1 MSDTTSTVE
10 MESRP
15 VFPFTAIVG
24 QEQMK
29 LALILNVLIKNWWVM
44 IMGDRGTGK
53 STTVRALVDLYLQW
67 MWLQMI
73 LSTHTIRS

>member
-15 VFPFTAIVG
+15 VFPHIVG

-29 LALILNVLIKNWWVM
+29 LALILNVIDPK
-44 IMGDRGTGK
+44 
-53 STTVRALVDLYLQW
+53 LVGL
-67 MWLQMI
+67 
-73 LSTHTIRS
+73 

>member
-15 VFPFTAIVG
+15 VFLSHIVG

-29 LALILNVLIKNWWVM
+29 LALILNVIDPK
-44 IMGDRGTGK
+44 
-53 STTVRALVDLYLQW
+53 LVGYDYG
-67 MWLQMI
+67 
-73 LSTHTIRS
+73 

>member
-10 MESRP
+10 MDRP
-15 VFPFTAIVG
+15 VFLTAIV

-29 LALILNVLIKNWWVM
+29 LALILNELIQNWWVM

-53 STTVRALVDLYLQW
+53 STTVRALVDLLPT
-67 MWLQMI
+67 MDVVANDPFN
-73 LSTHTIRS
+73 SPIRS

>member
-15 VFPFTAIVG
+15 VFFTAIVG

-29 LALILNVLIKNWWVM
+29 LALILNVIDPK
-44 IMGDRGTGK
+44 
-53 STTVRALVDLYLQW
+53 LVGL
-67 MWLQMI
+67 
-73 LSTHTIRS
+73 

>member
-15 VFPFTAIVG
+15 VFLTAIVG

-29 LALILNVLIKNWWVM
+29 LALILNELIQNWWVM

-53 STTVRALVDLYLQW
+53 STTVRALVDLLPT
-67 MWLQMI
+67 MDVVANDPFN
-73 LSTHTIRS
+73 SPIRS

>member
-1 MSDTTSTVE
+1 

-29 LALILNVLIKNWWVM
+29 LALILNDWSKIGGLWLWVIEEPENQQLFVL
-44 IMGDRGTGK
+44 
-53 STTVRALVDLYLQW
+53 
-67 MWLQMI
+67 
-73 LSTHTIRS
+73 

>member
-15 VFPFTAIVG
+15 VFPAVG

-29 LALILNVLIKNWWVM
+29 LALILN
-44 IMGDRGTGK
+44 D
-53 STTVRALVDLYLQW
+53 
-67 MWLQMI
+67 
-73 LSTHTIRS
+73 